1 MNVNSWC
8 IDDYI
13 CLRTL
18 RYLWWIF
25 AECLNGR
32 HIGCASDLCVRFCVR
47 LIKYGVCV
55 KCCYYIDVISPGIS
69 HKYKL

>member
-1 MNVNSWC
+1 MNVNIWC

-25 AECLNGR
+25 AECLNGL
-32 HIGCASDLCVRFCVR
+32 HLGCASDLFMRFCVR

-55 KCCYYIDVISPGIS
+55 KSCYYIDLI
-69 HKYKL
+69 